1 MRYSKDVPDREALA
15 LLSDE
20 EVLRMSRSH
29 PALFAELLVR
39 YEAPFLRKAESILH
53 SREDSEEVVQDA
65 FTRIYLYA
73 DRYQSQE
80 GAQFSSWAYSILV
93 RLCFTRYQKLKRD
106 RGRMVQI
113 DPEAYERLPDT
124 EIFLEKLSI
133 RNEVIGALSK
143 LPESFSRV
151 LRLQFLEGRTQEEI
165 ADLEGSTVPAIKTRV
180 HRAKK
185 LLRTNLE
192 HTPYE

>member
-1 MRYSKDVPDREALA
+1 MRYSKDVPDPEALA
-15 LLSDE
+15 LRSDE
-20 EVLRMSRSH
+20 EILRMSRSN
-29 PALFAELLVR
+29 PALFAEILTR

-73 DRYQSQE
+73 DRYQAQE

-124 EIFLEKLSI
+124 EVFLEKLSI

-151 LRLQFLEGRTQEEI
+151 LRLQFLEGKTQEEI